1 MKPQIFDLH
10 CDTALEMVL
19 KEQPLKQNNLHLDLT
34 RMEEYD
40 GYIQVFAAF
49 VDKKSIRVTPMEH
62 CLSLLKKLH
71 TEIEENKET
80 ISLIRTVQD
89 LERVKEGK
97 GLGAILSLEGG
108 EALHGSLNALWMYY
122 QLGVRLITLT
132 WNWSN
137 ELADG
142 IMEERGGGLTDFG
155 KQAVAMMEEL
165 GILVDVSHLSIKGF
179 WDVAEVTQKPFVAS
193 HSCVQALCKHPR
205 NLSDAQIDCLVARR
219 GGMGINFFPEFLS
232 DDGECSIRQILSHM
246 EYVLERGG
254 ENILGIGSDFDGVSA
269 LPQWMQ
275 GVEDIHA
282 LILGMQR
289 FGFSQKLIEKILF
302 DNFHRIFAES
312 LPDARKVYAK

>member
-1 MKPQIFDLH
+1 MKRQVFDLH

-19 KEQPLKQNNLHLDLT
+19 NEQGLKQNNLHLDLT

-49 VDKKSIRVTPMEH
+49 VDKKSIHVTPMEH
-62 CLSLLKKLH
+62 CLSLLRKLY
-71 TEIEENKET
+71 TEIEENNKK
-80 ISLIRTVQD
+80 ISLIRTAQD
-89 LERVKEGK
+89 LEKVKKRK
-97 GLGAILSLEGG
+97 GVGAILSLEGG
-108 EALHGSLNALWMYY
+108 ESLHGSLNALWMYY

-155 KQAVAMMEEL
+155 RKAVAMMEAL
-165 GILVDVSHLSIKGF
+165 GILVDVSHLSVKGF
-179 WDVAEVTQKPFVAS
+179 WDVAEVTRKPFVAS

-205 NLSDAQIDCLVARR
+205 NLNDAQIDCLIARQ

-254 ENILGIGSDFDGVSA
+254 ENILGIGSDFDGVSG
-269 LPQWMQ
+269 LPQEMR
-275 GVEDIHA
+275 GVEDVQT
-282 LILGMQR
+282 LILEMKR
-289 FGFSQKLIEKILF
+289 NGFSKKLIEKILF
-302 DNFHRIFAES
+302 ANFHRIFKET
-312 LPDARKVYAK
+312 LPDKRKVYAK